1 MFHTVLFFM
10 TICEGTWDFHG
21 GNCGNF
27 AFPVVTRRFQKS
39 EEITQGGSEVNRL
52 KKMTSNTHT
61 LLDGKENTQVG
72 FGHCNTCAVNFELIS
87 PKVVRTQG
95 I

>member
-39 EEITQGGSEVNRL
+39 EEITQGGSEVNR
-52 KKMTSNTHT
+52 
-61 LLDGKENTQVG
+61 
-72 FGHCNTCAVNFELIS
+72 
-87 PKVVRTQG
+87 
-95 I
+95 

>member
-61 LLDGKENTQVG
+61 HAFRWKGEHTSG
-72 FGHCNTCAVNFELIS
+72 FWPL
-87 PKVVRTQG
+87 
-95 I
+95 